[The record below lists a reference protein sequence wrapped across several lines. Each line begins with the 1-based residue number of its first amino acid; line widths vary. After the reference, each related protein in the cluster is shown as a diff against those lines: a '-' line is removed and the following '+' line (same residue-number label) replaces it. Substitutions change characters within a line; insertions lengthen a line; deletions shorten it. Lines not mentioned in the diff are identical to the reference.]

1 MYSYTMPFNQ
11 IMGSMRN
18 NILVVDDDPDILEA
32 LKVMLEDQGYSV
44 ETAQN
49 GNILQFLDQTNL
61 PSMIILDVMLSGM
74 DGRIIAE
81 KLRKKKETKEI
92 PIVMISANPGAATD
106 CVKRGANAFLAKP
119 FEIDDL
125 LNVVQQYVP
134 EAKD

>member
-1 MYSYTMPFNQ
+1 MYSYNSPFEKVKY
-11 IMGSMRN
+11 IMGKS
-18 NILVVDDDPDILEA
+18 ILVVDDDPGILEA

-44 ETAQN
+44 ETASN
-49 GNILQFLDQTNL
+49 GNIIQILDEANL

-74 DGRIIAE
+74 DGRVIAE

-92 PIVMISANPGAATD
+92 PIVMISANPYAATD

-125 LNVVQQYVP
+125 LTVVHKYVP
-134 EAKD
+134 VG